1 VNYAG
6 AFAEEIEEAIAENDA
21 VDLEA
26 LKRMLPQATE
36 FPAGKPA
43 RR

>member
-1 VNYAG
+1 MLRR
-6 AFAEEIEEAIAENDA
+6 FPEEIEDALAENDA

-36 FPAGKPA
+36 FPATKPG